1 MGIGTDCQ
9 ACIMGICDRTYLPDL
24 SKVFLPG
31 KEKLASLRVARNNP
45 ILASLFDQH
54 QVATIKEFC
63 RARVYEWTGNQL
75 TVYVTWGYG
84 RPIKCDVQEFKP
96 WGDSLLYQNQY
107 RKDLNTGILSLV
119 RTPSPPL
126 GMLFIQI
133 DYCRSRLLGYLNDVL
148 EKDFQGFP
156 NACYRG
162 VDCEVQRDLLY
173 ILHRYHRATMNVNH
187 PTP

>member
-31 KEKLASLRVARNNP
+31 KEKLASSRLARNNP
-45 ILASLFDQH
+45 MLASLLDQH
-54 QVATIKEFC
+54 QVAAIKEFC

-107 RKDLNTGILSLV
+107 KKDLNTGILSLV
-119 RTPSPPL
+119 RAPSPPL